1 MTLSRTLALWSLFA
15 CIAGLS
21 ACATAP
27 SAPGCDDN
35 DTRPEQLL
43 GQWRVTLSGQSD
55 PWTLLLRPH
64 PEHEGSLQGT
74 LMQNPQ
80 HFAVV
85 ADIEGAEFTMEES
98 HDGRRIAAT
107 WLGHVQVGS
116 CGQIIAGERQASAP
130 GQGPQRFEMRSNRL
144 R

>member
-27 SAPGCDDN
+27 SASGCDDN

-85 ADIEGAEFTMEES
+85 ADIEGAELTMEES
-98 HDGRRIAAT
+98 HDGQRIAAT
-107 WLGHVQVGS
+107 WLGTATEGP
-116 CGQIIAGERQASAP
+116 CGRQIEGTRQTDAATSAP
-130 GQGPQRFEMRSNRL
+130 TRFRMRSR
-144 R
+144 RQP